1 MASIPYIDTPP
12 AALQKIRPRHREIMR
27 RLVCGQTQREISR
40 DLCLNEG
47 RLSIIVNSPLF
58 QTELRKM
65 EREVRER
72 VVDSIGDVSARI
84 AELQTPALDVL
95 EHIVVNPEQADISL
109 NLRQKTAVSLLEL
122 GGIKKKD
129 KNDDGMSD
137 FAQFITEAYR
147 EAKTRALGTI
157 DQTLEA
163 EMLEGGSPELLDEIE
178 NVSSFD
184 HTAEEDNILIQA
196 GSADTEEEA
205 GSLTAPPHPQG
216 GEAPSFTDS
225 GAQKRTHRVLR
236 AQFGSGKP
244 SEGTSSS
251 RRNDRSL
258 NELLT
263 SVLRS
268 EGLSQPEELATV
280 IGE

>member
-1 MASIPYIDTPP
+1 MASIPYIDTPST
-12 AALQKIRPRHREIMR
+12 ALQKIRPRHREIMR

-65 EREVRER
+65 EKEVRER

-95 EHIVVNPEQADISL
+95 EHIVINPDQADISL

-157 DQTLEA
+157 DQTIEA
-163 EMLEGGSPELLDEIE
+163 EMLEGKSPELLDELE

-184 HTAEEDNILIQA
+184 HTADEDDLLIQA
-196 GSADTEEEA
+196 GSADTGEET
-205 GSLTAPPHPQG
+205 GSFTAPMHPQG

-225 GAQKRTHRVLR
+225 GAQKRSHRVLR

-244 SEGTSSS
+244 SEGSSSS
-251 RRNDRSL
+251 RKNDRSL

-263 SVLRS
+263 SVLRT
-268 EGLSQPEELATV
+268 EGLSTPEELAAV
-280 IGE
+280 IGD